1 MSVSFGD
8 EGMLFQERFDLL
20 VASGQANPQSVAATQ
35 MALDMVERHYG
46 IRLTE
51 ELGTS
56 LVNHLAVT
64 LKRLM
69 EGETLIKMP
78 DVVWQ
83 ELRDYPEECAL
94 AESIVTELEK
104 TLKISLARDELGF
117 ISVHLCKI
125 RTESG
130 LNTCT

>member
-1 MSVSFGD
+1 MSASFGD
-8 EGMLFQERFDLL
+8 AGVLFQERFDLL

-35 MALDMVERHYG
+35 LALDMVEKHYG
-46 IRLTE
+46 IQLTE

-69 EGETLIKMP
+69 DGETLVKMP

-83 ELRDYPEECAL
+83 ELQAYPEECAF
-94 AESIVTELEK
+94 AESIVAELDK
-104 TLKISLARDELGF
+104 Y
-117 ISVHLCKI
+117 
-125 RTESG
+125 
-130 LNTCT
+130 